1 MQIIYYAT
9 PLSDEDLE
17 LIKENFED
25 YELQPVKL
33 DFEVIC
39 KHKIVTK
46 ENKDDAQGVCIV
58 CKQTL
63 IV

>member
-1 MQIIYYAT
+1 MQTVYYIT
-9 PLSDEDLE
+9 PLSAEDLE

-25 YELQPVKL
+25 YEIQPAKV
-33 DFEVIC
+33 DFELIC

-63 IV
+63 II